1 MCTFHTLASVCQADG
16 TVCIKSY
23 TSLQVYS
30 YSALGG
36 ERGGEHWQTDTSFY
50 PQILSHCP
58 GHFLQTTLREIYFS
72 RISPG
77 FSSSYFKG
85 TDRLDQIRPRVVPSK
100 GLSKDMPRYVSFYF
114 LALILSVK
122 RSLKF

>member
-1 MCTFHTLASVCQADG
+1 MCTFHTLVSVCRADG

-36 ERGGEHWQTDTSFY
+36 ERGGEHWQTDASFY
-50 PQILSHCP
+50 PQTLYYCP
-58 GHFLQTTLREIYFS
+58 GHFLQTTLRQIYFS

-77 FSSSYFKG
+77 FSSSSYFKG
-85 TDRLDQIRPRVVPSK
+85 TDRLDQIRPRVAPMDRPK
-100 GLSKDMPRYVSFYF
+100 
-114 LALILSVK
+114 
-122 RSLKF
+122 